1 MTSYA
6 VQDIS
11 APTALS
17 NSSTSQA
24 SSAANN
30 NNNDANTLSILVKC
44 ERNLVNS
51 TTSDSNRLNNEESN
65 YIDSKSNS
73 NGSILFL

>member
-1 MTSYA
+1 MTSF

-17 NSSTSQA
+17 NPSQNQA
-24 SSAANN
+24 SSTAN

-51 TTSDSNRLNNEESN
+51 STSDTNRINNNEEIN
-65 YIDSKSNS
+65 YIDSKSS